1 MVWQNTLYNAVM
13 SLPIRI
19 APSLLACDFTRL
31 GAEMARAEAAGAE
44 WHHVDVM
51 DGHFVP
57 NLSIGLPVVES
68 IKKVT
73 KLPLDVHLMIEQP
86 GEWAQRYADAG
97 ADILTFHYEACAANF
112 EATLAQ
118 YKATGCRVGVSINGG
133 TEPEP
138 LRPYLDQI
146 DMVLVMSIYA
156 GFGGQKFMPEC
167 LGRIEK
173 LRSWGFKGDIQVD
186 GGITDETIG
195 PCTKAGANVFV
206 AGTYLFKADSMASAM
221 GRLRAAAAAAQQPD
235 NNATA

>member
-1 MVWQNTLYNAVM
+1 M

-31 GAEMARAEAAGAE
+31 GEEMARVEAAGAE

-68 IKKVT
+68 MKKVA
-73 KLPLDVHLMIEQP
+73 KLPLDVHLMIEKP
-86 GEWAQRYADAG
+86 GEWAEHYAKAG
-97 ADILTFHYEACAANF
+97 ADILTFHYEAAESNF

-118 YKATGCRVGVSINGG
+118 YRATGCRVGVSINGG

-167 LGRIEK
+167 LERIKK
-173 LRSWGFKGDIQVD
+173 LRVWGFKGDIQVD
-186 GGITDETIG
+186 GGVTDVTIG
-195 PCTKAGANVFV
+195 GCTAAGANVFV
-206 AGTYLFKADSMASAM
+206 AGTYLFKAESMADAM
-221 GRLRAAAAAAQQPD
+221 GRLRAAGAVGRASENDASA
-235 NNATA
+235 

>member
-1 MVWQNTLYNAVM
+1 
-13 SLPIRI
+13 
-19 APSLLACDFTRL
+19 
-31 GAEMARAEAAGAE
+31 MARAEAAGAE

-86 GEWAQRYADAG
+86 GEWADRYAAAG
-97 ADILTFHYEACAANF
+97 ADILTFHYEAAASNF
-112 EATLAQ
+112 EATLTQ
-118 YKATGCRVGVSINGG
+118 FRSTGCRVGVSINGG

-138 LRPYLDQI
+138 LRPFLDQI

-167 LGRIEK
+167 IARIEK

-186 GGITDETIG
+186 GGITDQTIG
-195 PCTKAGANVFV
+195 ACSKAGANVFV
-206 AGTYLFKADSMASAM
+206 AGTYLFKADSLPDAI
-221 GRLRAAAAAAQQPD
+221 GRLRDAADVGANPENDASV
-235 NNATA
+235 